1 MNKTNKTIGGL
12 FLLFSLILGK
22 NCLALSANFDPNL
35 IISDDEVLSQS
46 TMTLPEI
53 QSFLES
59 KGSFLANYTC
69 QDANGVTM
77 KASEAIYTIANTNRV
92 NPRFL
97 LVLLQKEQGLVE
109 DTAPQTSSL
118 DWAAGYGCPDGGGC
132 NERWRGFWKQINS
145 ASLQFRDYIENP
157 GLYKYQ
163 PGQSYVF
170 TNPYGAITQEPMTVI
185 PGNKATAG
193 LYNYTP
199 HVYNGNYNFWK
210 LWNRYF
216 PGTINGYPDGSL
228 LQAQGDKG
236 VWLIQGGQKKPFASW
251 GALISRFDP
260 KKIIKVKPSDLNK
273 YTQGTP
279 IKFPQYAIVRAPDK
293 KLYLL
298 VDNKRRLFTTN
309 EAFKKIGYNPEEI
322 VNATAEEI
330 NVYQEGK
337 ALTVNDAY
345 PLGALLKDKKTGA
358 IYWISEDTKA
368 PIIDPIF
375 LKTKFKNKKP
385 ISVTSEYLAKY
396 KTVAPIKFDS
406 GELIKFEDGF
416 TIYVVEN
423 SSLRP
428 LSSSVDFDSLGYN
441 RANILI
447 VNSKI
452 LDLYTVGELLKAP
465 VITS

>member
-1 MNKTNKTIGGL
+1 MKKTNKIIGGL
-12 FLLFSLILGK
+12 FLLFSLMLGNK
-22 NCLALSANFDPNL
+22 CLALAENFDPNY
-35 IISDDEVLSQS
+35 IISDEEVLNQN
-46 TMTLPEI
+46 TMIQAEI
-53 QSFLES
+53 QAFLEN
-59 KGSFLANYTC
+59 KGSFLANYIC
-69 QDANGVTM
+69 QDNNGLSLR
-77 KASEAIYTIANTNRV
+77 ASEAIYNVAITNRV
-92 NPRFL
+92 NPRFI

-109 DTAPQTSSL
+109 DSSPKTSSL
-118 DWAAGYGCPDGGGC
+118 DWATGYGCPDGGGC

-163 PGQSYVF
+163 PGQSYLF
-170 TNPYGAITQEPMTVI
+170 TNPYGVITQEPITVT
-185 PGNKATAG
+185 PANKATAG

-216 PGTINGYPDGSL
+216 KSVDGYPDGSL
-228 LQAQGDKG
+228 LQAKGDKG
-236 VWLIQGGQKKPFASW
+236 VWLIQNGRKRPFASW

-260 KKIIKVKPSDLNK
+260 KKIIQVKASDLNK
-273 YTQGTP
+273 YTQDAP
-279 IKFPQYAIVRAPDK
+279 IKFPQYAIVRSPDK

-298 VDNKRRLFTTN
+298 IDNKRRLFANN

-322 VNATAEEI
+322 VTATKEEI
-330 NVYQEGK
+330 NAYEEGK
-337 ALTVNDAY
+337 TLTINDAY
-345 PLGALLKDKKTGA
+345 PVGALLKDKKTGGV
-358 IYWISEDTKA
+358 YWISEDTKA

-385 ISVTSEYLAKY
+385 ISVTAEYLAKY

-406 GELIKFEDGF
+406 GELIKFEGGF

-428 LSSSVDFDSLGYN
+428 IASANDFETLGYKW
-441 RANILI
+441 ANILT
-447 VNSKI
+447 VSPNI
-452 LDLYTVGELLKAP
+452 LQLYTVGESLKVAT
-465 VITS
+465 TS

>member
-1 MNKTNKTIGGL
+1 MDKTNKLIGGL
-12 FLLFSLILGK
+12 FLLLALILGK
-22 NCLALSANFDPNL
+22 NCLALSPNFDPNY
-35 IISDDEVLSQS
+35 IISDEEILNQG
-46 TMTLPEI
+46 TMTQAEI
-53 QSFLES
+53 QSLLES

-69 QDANGVTM
+69 SDANGVTLR
-77 KASEAIYTIANTNRV
+77 ASEAIYTVAITNRI
-92 NPRFL
+92 NPKFI

-109 DTAPQTSSL
+109 DPSPSPSNL
-118 DWAAGYGCPDGGGC
+118 DWATGYGCPDGGGC

-163 PGQSYVF
+163 PTQTYTF
-170 TNPYGAITQEPMTVI
+170 TNTNKEPMTVT
-185 PGNKATAG
+185 PTNKATAG

-216 PGTINGYPDGSL
+216 PSSIGGYPDGSL

-236 VWLIQGGQKKPFASW
+236 VWLVQNGQKRPFATW

-260 KKIIKVKPSDLNK
+260 KKIIKVKPSDLTT
-273 YTQGTP
+273 YTQGAP
-279 IKFPQYAIVRAPDK
+279 VKFPQYAIVRAPDK

-298 VDNKRRLFTTN
+298 IDNKRRLFTTN

-322 VNATAEEI
+322 IDATAEEI
-330 NVYQEGK
+330 NAYQDGK

-345 PLGALLKDKKTGA
+345 PLGALLKDKKTGGV
-358 IYWISEDTKA
+358 YWISEDTKA
-368 PIIDPIF
+368 PIVDPIF
-375 LKTKFKNKKP
+375 LTTKFKNKKL
-385 ISVTSEYLAKY
+385 ILVTTDYLAKY

-406 GELIKFEDGF
+406 GELIKFEGGF

-428 LSSSVDFDSLGYN
+428 IASANDFDSLGYKW
-441 RANILI
+441 ANILT
-447 VNSKI
+447 VNTNV
-452 LDLYTVGELLKAP
+452 LQLYNVGESLKATA
-465 VITS
+465 TS